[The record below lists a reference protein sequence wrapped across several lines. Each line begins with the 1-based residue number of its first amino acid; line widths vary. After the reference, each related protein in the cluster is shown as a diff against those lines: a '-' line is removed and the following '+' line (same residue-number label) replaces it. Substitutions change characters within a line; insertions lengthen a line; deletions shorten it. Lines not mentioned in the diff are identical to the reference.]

1 MRKFI
6 PIEIIYKPVENCN
19 EVINWILR
27 HGTAFQC
34 HFCSNYYGRKDK
46 YDCHLDSCT
55 GKPGYI
61 YNFNTQSLIT
71 FEENLKYK
79 SNIPLTTYIDF
90 ETTVLTDDC
99 LGPENAKMSAVSY
112 VIIFTFHP
120 ELEIDKVITEHSFG
134 HSEYT
139 LTSLN
144 YLTADQL
151 NF

>member
-1 MRKFI
+1 MF
-6 PIEIIYKPVENCN
+6 
-19 EVINWILR
+19 
-27 HGTAFQC
+27 
-34 HFCSNYYGRKDK
+34 
-46 YDCHLDSCT
+46 
-55 GKPGYI
+55 
-61 YNFNTQSLIT
+61 
-71 FEENLKYK
+71 
-79 SNIPLTTYIDF
+79 
-90 ETTVLTDDC
+90 
-99 LGPENAKMSAVSY
+99 AVSY